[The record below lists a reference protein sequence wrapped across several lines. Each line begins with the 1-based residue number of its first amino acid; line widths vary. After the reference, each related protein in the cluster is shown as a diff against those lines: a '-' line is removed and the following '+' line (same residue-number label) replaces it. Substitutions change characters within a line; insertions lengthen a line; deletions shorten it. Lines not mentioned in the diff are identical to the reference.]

1 MCRRALSGSRW
12 LARGARGCVC
22 GGRAAPQEAAKP
34 SASRPWSVRCSPLIN
49 AETSQHT
56 SSVECWLGSAI
67 IRGRTARSAGSRGAS
82 GGALDHLQRS
92 SALADGLGR
101 LRARRHAAP
110 TPQARLRLGRR
121 RTTPAWRQPFV
132 PLVVVLERG
141 SCSSTGRQSSRVAS
155 LRVRTRGARDAMQHT
170 FSRVENGAP
179 IDEKSLRKRGL
190 AASRPGGSPLGT
202 SDLLGLTLGCPTG
215 TAVPLEM
222 RKRE

>member
-34 SASRPWSVRCSPLIN
+34 SASRPWSVRWSPLIN

-67 IRGRTARSAGSRGAS
+67 TRGRTTRSAGSRGAS

-92 SALADGLGR
+92 SALADGLDR

-121 RTTPAWRQPFV
+121 RTTPAWRQPLFHWLWSLSAG
-132 PLVVVLERG
+132 PP
-141 SCSSTGRQSSRVAS
+141 CSSTERQSSRVAS
-155 LRVRTRGARDAMQHT
+155 LRVPTREARDAIQHT
-170 FSRVENGAP
+170 FFPG
-179 IDEKSLRKRGL
+179 RKRC
-190 AASRPGGSPLGT
+190 SHR
-202 SDLLGLTLGCPTG
+202 
-215 TAVPLEM
+215 
-222 RKRE
+222 

>member
-34 SASRPWSVRCSPLIN
+34 SASRPWSVRWSPLIN

-121 RTTPAWRQPFV
+121 HTTPAWRQPLFHWLWSLSAG
-132 PLVVVLERG
+132 PAVLPDG
-141 SCSSTGRQSSRVAS
+141 SHPELRHGGYRRVM
-155 LRVRTRGARDAMQHT
+155 RVTPFNIL
-170 FSRVENGAP
+170 FSGSKTVLPSPRNRSG
-179 IDEKSLRKRGL
+179 S
-190 AASRPGGSPLGT
+190 AASRRRVREDPHW
-202 SDLLGLTLGCPTG
+202 GLH
-215 TAVPLEM
+215 EY
-222 RKRE
+222 

>member
-34 SASRPWSVRCSPLIN
+34 SASRPWSVRWSPLIN

-67 IRGRTARSAGSRGAS
+67 TRGRTVCTAGSRGAS

-92 SALADGLGR
+92 SALADDLGR

-121 RTTPAWRQPFV
+121 HTTPAWRQPWFHWLWSLSAG
-132 PLVVVLERG
+132 PAVLPDG
-141 SCSSTGRQSSRVAS
+141 SHPE
-155 LRVRTRGARDAMQHT
+155 LRH
-170 FSRVENGAP
+170 
-179 IDEKSLRKRGL
+179 
-190 AASRPGGSPLGT
+190 
-202 SDLLGLTLGCPTG
+202 
-215 TAVPLEM
+215 
-222 RKRE
+222 

>member
-121 RTTPAWRQPFV
+121 HTTPAWRQPWFHWLWSLSAG
-132 PLVVVLERG
+132 PAVLPDGSHPELRHPRYPRVERVTPCNILFSG
-141 SCSSTGRQSSRVAS
+141 AKTVLPSRRNRSGR
-155 LRVRTRGARDAMQHT
+155 ARDAM
-170 FSRVENGAP
+170 
-179 IDEKSLRKRGL
+179 
-190 AASRPGGSPLGT
+190 
-202 SDLLGLTLGCPTG
+202 
-215 TAVPLEM
+215 
-222 RKRE
+222 

>member
-1 MCRRALSGSRW
+1 MHRTGQRGVAASRRGAEATVNMESCMDRLLQPNYALWPAGRLSGERRRSHCVPPGPQRQPM
-12 LARGARGCVC
+12 AGTRGQRVCVC

-67 IRGRTARSAGSRGAS
+67 TRGRTARSAGSRGAS

-121 RTTPAWRQPFV
+121 RTTPAWRQPLFHWLWSLSAG
-132 PLVVVLERG
+132 PAVLPDG
-141 SCSSTGRQSSRVAS
+141 SHPE
-155 LRVRTRGARDAMQHT
+155 LRH
-170 FSRVENGAP
+170 
-179 IDEKSLRKRGL
+179 
-190 AASRPGGSPLGT
+190 
-202 SDLLGLTLGCPTG
+202 
-215 TAVPLEM
+215 
-222 RKRE
+222 